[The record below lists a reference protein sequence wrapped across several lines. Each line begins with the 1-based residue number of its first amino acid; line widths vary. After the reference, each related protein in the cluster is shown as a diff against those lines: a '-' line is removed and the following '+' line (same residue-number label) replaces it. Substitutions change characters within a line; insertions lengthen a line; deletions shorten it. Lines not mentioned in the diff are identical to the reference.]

1 MVIKMSVKNAKIVE
15 LNTGGYHDFLKNNR
29 VVLVDYW
36 AGWCM
41 PCVMQGNLLERSM
54 DKLPEGGV
62 IAKLNVDESPEI
74 ANELGIQSIPQLTL
88 FVDGKSVKGWTG
100 VTPAE
105 VIFSEMKAHL

>member
-1 MVIKMSVKNAKIVE
+1 MSAENTKMVE
-15 LNTGGYHDFLKNNR
+15 LNTSGYHDFLMNNR

-41 PCVMQGNLLERSM
+41 PCMMQGRLFEKSLDSI
-54 DKLPEGGV
+54 PEGGV
-62 IAKLNVDESPEI
+62 IAKVNVDENPAI
-74 ANELGIQSIPQLTL
+74 ANELGIQSIPQLML
-88 FVDGKSVKGWTG
+88 FVDGKPVKTWTG

>member
-1 MVIKMSVKNAKIVE
+1 MVIKMSAESTKIVE
-15 LNTGGYHDFLKNNR
+15 LNTSGYHDFLKNNR

-36 AGWCM
+36 ASWCM
-41 PCVMQGNLLERSM
+41 PCVMQGNLFERSM
-54 DKLPEGGV
+54 DKLPSGGV

-74 ANELGIQSIPQLTL
+74 ANELGIQSIPQLIL